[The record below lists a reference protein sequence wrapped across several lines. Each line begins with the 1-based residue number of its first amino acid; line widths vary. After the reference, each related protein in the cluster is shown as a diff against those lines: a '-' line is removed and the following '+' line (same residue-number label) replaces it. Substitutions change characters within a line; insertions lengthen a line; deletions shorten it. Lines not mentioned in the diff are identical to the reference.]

1 MCNLGR
7 SQQKQFRR
15 CPAPVV
21 EISAEDGARI
31 VAIAAAAGFKLD
43 ERLFALLGEG
53 APYAWAMGERLQKNF
68 GYGDEPMNI
77 YQHVR

>member
-1 MCNLGR
+1 MSLPIFNNITSVL
-7 SQQKQFRR
+7 
-15 CPAPVV
+15 PAPVV

-43 ERLFALLGEG
+43 ERLFGLLGEG
-53 APYAWAMGERLQKNF
+53 APYAWAMGERLRKNF